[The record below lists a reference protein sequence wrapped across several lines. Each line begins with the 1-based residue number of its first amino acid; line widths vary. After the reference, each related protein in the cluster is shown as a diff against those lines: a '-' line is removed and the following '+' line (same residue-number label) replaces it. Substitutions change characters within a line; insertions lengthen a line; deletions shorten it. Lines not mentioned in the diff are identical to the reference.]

1 MAMFIPNPI
10 WPNGHLGD
18 LPRQWQLSGHNPSV
32 RHCRFVA
39 APAMKSG
46 NHSLP
51 SVKPSHIDPH
61 GFHPILTQ
69 VVLGFFHHFMGMIGQ
84 TSVKPILSHMFLTI
98 FWPFHGNCW
107 TMSNP
112 SLGDLLVT
120 APTAEA
126 SESIGALWRCNSSSM
141 RRWCSRIASAGNL
154 GKSAENVRHVWD
166 VSKRIYDICL
176 LAEDC
181 WECIW
186 GYSRCIYVCVCV
198 HIYIY
203 TIYTHT

>member
-1 MAMFIPNPI
+1 MAIWGTYPDSDNSQVTTHQCDIADSLQLLPWKVGIIHCHLLNHPI
-10 WPNGHLGD
+10 LTHM
-18 LPRQWQLSGHNPSV
+18 V
-32 RHCRFVA
+32 
-39 APAMKSG
+39 
-46 NHSLP
+46 
-51 SVKPSHIDPH
+51 
-61 GFHPILTQ
+61 FHPILTQ

-84 TSVKPILSHMFLTI
+84 TSVKPISTQMFLTI

-112 SLGDLLVT
+112 SLWDLLVT

-166 VSKRIYDICL
+166 ISIRIYDICL

-186 GYSRCIYVCVCV
+186 GYSRCIYVCVY
-198 HIYIY
+198 IYIY